1 MSSFTNRF
9 KRSRSKSD
17 KLITPPKIVFGDL
30 NSAYK
35 SIAQKTPPHS
45 PGGRLDL
52 HGESS
57 GLAGVRPASSPIPSP
72 HSEASPPVVLS
83 RSRPSDTIRIS
94 HLSGD
99 LFLPRSFDRPEPK
112 PKPKPPATWDPFD
125 ASKRTS
131 FTTLEVTKDLLDDYF
146 GVSPRDR
153 VQASQEQDQSRAETK
168 ILPASDYPE
177 LEHAQLKA
185 CSVLSGLEEHNQAD
199 SGADVDRC
207 GTVQSVPK
215 RHPYGRVNTNEN
227 IRSIHGFPEEDTSG
241 RCSEHAQHNE
251 VEEVQWTPRS
261 SMEAGAFSG
270 MSKPGQEHPGVPPSV
285 SLPRTPQGQETER
298 HRFNDL
304 SSPSKEGSRS
314 SESYGNTQR
323 LLQMSL
329 SRLPEAPI
337 PSNNLYHQLLDFARE
352 GQSSSSQG
360 DSSMS
365 FAEFRIEEAHGAQ
378 ITRLISQDEFQHL
391 QRTISEHRRRESH
404 LSDEATGGSQVRVG
418 QISFMF
424 PDTSSEVDLGPGSSQ
439 TTSSKSEVE
448 VNWETR
454 SAHVPIRTRNGT
466 PPLLFGAVNHARNDH
481 DWETVGESNELTSSI
496 ADVSD
501 STSGGPPGNFPS
513 LPPGQVLRHPPHPR
527 YNHSWDLQQDV
538 RSGAF
543 VLTPRYQQLPAG
555 NSFPNQNALQPL
567 SLRAGPSNYSHPTP
581 LTVSHDNP
589 FVTPP
594 VRITPEQHLATANTQ
609 SELQS
614 QGTSAWLSTVGG
626 SDAFTTSAYTE
637 IDKLAAAPL
646 PPIPSKNPSRRWR
659 QKISQEPLHHRRS
672 FNFGFRS
679 SKSKLDQVSSMEE
692 GSAAYIPACPIAV
705 LPADLAPQNALG
717 GPSSSIRLR
726 SPHRHAEETAA
737 TLQRP
742 PVRWD
747 DEDDFENPFN
757 DPIDQGKSV
766 SGRRSPATNP
776 FASTLILPED
786 TYSPSHRGRAQADRT
801 LDFITADQANY
812 MRSKSPEWTPN
823 NIEMQAI
830 ISPQARTRNLAVPSP
845 VSPRLWKPNPHP
857 LAHLGPREESPH
869 LRRLRKQSATARRKS
884 HQQLVS
890 RYYLMACA
898 CVPFFP
904 VLYFL
909 GCFDWLMR
917 MHTGGVYRKMGS
929 HEKKLAV
936 LIFCM
941 ELLSCAAFV
950 PLIYS
955 VV

>member
-1 MSSFTNRF
+1 MF

-35 SIAQKTPPHS
+35 SIAQKTPPHT
-45 PGGRLDL
+45 PGGLDL

-57 GLAGVRPASSPIPSP
+57 GLAEVKSASSPIPSP
-72 HSEASPPVVLS
+72 HSEASPSAVLS

-94 HLSGD
+94 HLSGH
-99 LFLPRSFDRPEPK
+99 LFLHRSFDSPEPK
-112 PKPKPPATWDPFD
+112 PKSPATWDPFD

-131 FTTLEVTKDLLDDYF
+131 FTTLEVSKDLLDDYF

-168 ILPASDYPE
+168 MLPAGDYPE

-185 CSVLSGLEEHNQAD
+185 CSVLSGLEEPNQAD
-199 SGADVDRC
+199 NGADGDRC
-207 GTVQSVPK
+207 GTAQSVPK
-215 RHPYGRVNTNEN
+215 CHPYGRVNTNEK
-227 IRSIHGFPEEDTSG
+227 IRSIHGFPGEDTCGRRSG
-241 RCSEHAQHNE
+241 HAQQDE
-251 VEEVQWTPRS
+251 VEQVQWTPRS
-261 SMEAGAFSG
+261 SIEAGAFDG
-270 MSKPGQEHPGVPPSV
+270 MSNPGQQRPGVPPSV
-285 SLPRTPQGQETER
+285 SLPRTPQGQEPVGNR
-298 HRFNDL
+298 YRDL

-323 LLQMSL
+323 LLQLSL
-329 SRLPEAPI
+329 PQMPEAPI
-337 PSNNLYHQLLDFARE
+337 PSNNLYDQLLQFARE
-352 GQSSSSQG
+352 GQSSSSQEN
-360 DSSMS
+360 SSMS
-365 FAEFRIEEAHGAQ
+365 FAEFCIEEAHGAQ
-378 ITRLISQDEFQHL
+378 ITRPISQGEFQLL
-391 QRTISEHRRRESH
+391 QRTISDHRRRESH
-404 LSDEATGGSQVRVG
+404 LSDEAAGGSLVRVG
-418 QISFMF
+418 QISFRF
-424 PDTSSEVDLGPGSSQ
+424 PDTSSEVELGPGSSQ
-439 TTSSKSEVE
+439 TASSKSEVE
-448 VNWETR
+448 VNWETG
-454 SAHVPIRTRNGT
+454 SAHLPLRTRNGT
-466 PPLLFGAVNHARNDH
+466 PPLLFGAVNRARNDN

-501 STSGGPPGNFPS
+501 SASGSPPGNFPS

-555 NSFPNQNALQPL
+555 NSFPNQNALEPL
-567 SLRAGPSNYSHPTP
+567 SLRARSNNYSHPTP

-609 SELQS
+609 NELQS

-626 SDAFTTSAYTE
+626 SDVFTTIAFTEA
-637 IDKLAAAPL
+637 DRLAAAPL
-646 PPIPSKNPSRRWR
+646 PPIPSKNPS
-659 QKISQEPLHHRRS
+659 RS

-692 GSAAYIPACPIAV
+692 GSAAHISACPIAV
-705 LPADLAPQNALG
+705 LPADLAPKNALG

-726 SPHRHAEETAA
+726 SPHRHAEAGAETAA
-737 TLQRP
+737 TLQRS
-742 PVRWD
+742 PVQWD

-757 DPIDQGKSV
+757 DPTDHERSV
-766 SGRRSPATNP
+766 SGRGSPATNP
-776 FASTLILPED
+776 LTLPED
-786 TYSPSHRGRAQADRT
+786 TYSPSHRGRAEADST
-801 LDFITADQANY
+801 LEFITAEQANY

-884 HQQLVS
+884 HHQLVS
-890 RYYLMACA
+890 RHYLMACA

-904 VLYFL
+904 LLYFL

-917 MHTGGVYRKMGS
+917 MHTGGVYRKMES
-929 HEKKLAV
+929 HYKILAV
-936 LIFCM
+936 LIFCV
-941 ELLSCAAFV
+941 ELLSCVAFV